1 METTSETSAILQKT
15 KELCQTILD
24 QPDFQSIRR
33 QMDAF
38 MADEKVKVQ
47 YQELSERGAKL
58 QYRQQMGAPLDMA
71 EITDFDTRREAFLNN
86 PVAQGF
92 IDAQQAIHNVR
103 ESVSQYVAKTFELGR
118 LPQQADFDDGSCG
131 HQGCGCS
138 H

>member
-1 METTSETSAILQKT
+1 MPNMETTSETSAILQKT

-58 QYRQQMGAPLDMA
+58 QYKQQMGAPLDMA

-118 LPQQADFDDGSCG
+118 LPQQ
-131 HQGCGCS
+131 
-138 H
+138 